1 MASPPEDSRYDH
13 PEKWTHSH
21 SLPVDLCGPELLSK
35 ARILAETQFGSCKTR
50 GPDSLGFLLGSS
62 GVFALNAVIARSLWQ
77 GEESEEKFL
86 TLFRNCCQDL
96 LAPDPLGCGSDE
108 VNDYDDDDNDD
119 DDDDKDDNNYDDNVE
134 DADDADN
141 DDNYDEDYDLM
152 T

>member
-62 GVFALNAVIARSLWQ
+62 GVFALNAVIARSLGQ
-77 GEESEEKFL
+77 GEQSEENFL

-108 VNDYDDDDNDD
+108 V
-119 DDDDKDDNNYDDNVE
+119 E
-134 DADDADN
+134 TLSQLLLTLPPADPGGKSGLPLGLSLAAGSGPGDS
-141 DDNYDEDYDLM
+141 L
-152 T
+152 

>member
-108 VNDYDDDDNDD
+108 V
-119 DDDDKDDNNYDDNVE
+119 E
-134 DADDADN
+134 TLSQLLLTLSPADPGGKSWLPLGLSLAAGSGPGDS
-141 DDNYDEDYDLM
+141 L
-152 T
+152 